1 MRFVPEVLYGSL
13 VLEDLMKHKLISV
26 DEYNRMWKMF
36 GEYHDH
42 INFVL
47 IDLAQ
52 LYTNADEDVPKEV
65 VDHLRKTQNLKDFYN
80 TKLAI

>member
-13 VLEDLMKHKLISV
+13 VLEDLKKHKLISV

-36 GEYHDH
+36 GEYHDPV
-42 INFVL
+42 IFVL
-47 IDLAQ
+47 IDLSQ
-52 LYTNADEDVPKEV
+52 LYTDADEDIPQEV
-65 VDHLRKTQNLKDFYN
+65 VDYLEKTENLKDFYN